1 MSNSLNT
8 PPAAPP
14 TPTQDGTL
22 GTVIAALRDFWRL
35 AGPYW
40 RSSGRGYA
48 VLLTITLGVATLANA
63 LLQLGVN
70 TWFGGFF
77 NAIDAHESHSVLQY
91 VFIFIVLAAGLMV
104 VAAVQIRIKASLQ
117 IGWREWITDRLINH
131 WLEHGHNF
139 MLSFRAD
146 EYDNPDH
153 RIGEDVRMVTEAA
166 VDFAAGLI
174 NSALL
179 LLIFI
184 GALWSLSGIIHVPL
198 GPVSLAMPGYL
209 VAAAIAYAAISTVMT
224 HWLGKPLVRLSE
236 ERHAREGD
244 FRFSLVRV
252 RENAEGAALLRGETV
267 ERAGLRRV
275 FDRLIG
281 AFQAQMNLET
291 KLTFATT
298 CFTVANPVV
307 PLLIASPQFLAGN
320 ISLGELMQISQAFV
334 QVQVALGFFVDN
346 YMRLSDWMAGINR
359 IVRLDLAC
367 AAHDLAK
374 DDGSNRIEIC
384 EGPDDVLRLVDLT
397 VASADGDVMIDGAT
411 VAIAAGE
418 KVLVQGDV
426 GVGKT
431 TLFRALAGLWPWGSG
446 RIETP
451 PYRQMMF
458 VSHRP
463 YVPSGNLKA
472 AMAYPK
478 AAEEIADSAAREALA
493 RCGLGRFA
501 DKLTTEARWDQVL
514 SEAEQ
519 QRLAFARLLLH
530 RPRWVVMDEATS
542 ELDPASEA
550 DLMSIFRAEL
560 AGTTVITIAQR
571 QSLKSLHDRTLTLV
585 LTADGSRLVR
595 AATAPTL
602 FDRLKS
608 LG

>member
-1 MSNSLNT
+1 MSDSSNT
-8 PPAAPP
+8 PRAVA
-14 TPTQDGTL
+14 PTQADDGTI
-22 GTVIAALRDFWRL
+22 GTVIGALRDFWHL

-48 VLLTITLGVATLANA
+48 VLLTIALGIATLANA

-77 NAIDAHESHSVLQY
+77 NAIDAHDSRSVLHY
-91 VFIFIVLAAGLMV
+91 VFVFIALAAGLMV
-104 VAAVQIRIKASLQ
+104 VAATQIRIKASLQ
-117 IGWREWITDRLINH
+117 IGWRQWITDRLVNH

-184 GALWSLSGIIHVPL
+184 GALWSLSGLVHLPL
-198 GPVSLAMPGYL
+198 GPVSIPIPGYL
-209 VAAAIAYAAISTVMT
+209 VAAAILYAAISTILT

-267 ERAGLRRV
+267 ERAGLQRV
-275 FDRLIG
+275 FDHLIR

-291 KLTFATT
+291 KLTLATT

-307 PLLIASPQFLAGN
+307 PLLIAAPQFLAGN

-334 QVQVALGFFVDN
+334 QVQLALGFFVDN

-367 AAHDLAK
+367 AAHDIDK
-374 DDGSNRIEIC
+374 DDGSSRIEIK

-397 VASADGDVMIDGAT
+397 LASADGDVMIDGAT
-411 VAIAAGE
+411 VAIVAGE

-463 YVPSGNLKA
+463 YVPTGSLKA
-472 AMAYPK
+472 ALAYPK
-478 AAEEIADSAAREALA
+478 AADDIADSAAREALA

-501 DKLTTEARWDQVL
+501 DKLGTDARWDQVL
-514 SEAEQ
+514 AEAEQ

-542 ELDPASEA
+542 ELDPAAEA
-550 DLMSIFRAEL
+550 DLMAIFRAEL

-571 QSLKSLHDRTLTLV
+571 ESLKSFHDRTLTLV
-585 LTADGSRLVR
+585 LTAYGAHLVK
-595 AATAPTL
+595 AGATP
-602 FDRLKS
+602 FDRVKS